1 MIQIDLATLVKR
13 LAPFAKQALEAA
25 ASECMSQQ
33 AAEITVSHVL
43 IQMLAIPRSDFRVIA
58 ERAEIGT
65 DDLRQALT
73 VENYATAR
81 SADSY
86 PSFSPMLVEWLKEA
100 WLLASA
106 EMQQTELRGGVLL
119 LALLHSPLRYVPPA
133 AARLLTA
140 INRDR
145 LQQDFTGWTKE
156 SAESVVLADGQAASA
171 TADTGDSLLGRYAK
185 NMTDDA
191 RQGRLDPV
199 LCRDNEIDLMIDI
212 LCRRRKNNPVVVGE
226 AGVGKSALIEGLALR
241 IVAGRVPDKLRDTA
255 IMTLDLGALQAGASV
270 KGEFEK
276 RFKGLMAEVIQSPTP
291 IILFIDEAHTL
302 IGAGNQQGGLDI
314 SNLLKPAL
322 ARGELKTIAATTWS
336 EYKKYFEKDAALS
349 RRFQLVKVSEPT
361 AAEATIIL
369 RGLSAVYEQSHG
381 VLIDDE
387 ALQAAA
393 TLSERY
399 LSGRQLP
406 DKAIDVLDTA
416 CARVAINLS
425 SPPKQISA
433 LTTLRQQCEAEIRQL
448 EREIR
453 IGLRSDTTRLDDVTA
468 QYDATL
474 TELEELEA
482 AWHQQQ
488 TLVQEIIALRKGL
501 LEETETA
508 HNDEIA
514 LSEEHTQPEGEP
526 VTETADTETVV
537 TDEAWQES
545 EISPAARLAQ
555 LTAGLDAL
563 HHTQLLVSPH
573 VDKKQIAAVIAEWT
587 GVPLNRLSQNEMSV
601 ITDLPQWLGDTIKGQ
616 ALAIKHLHKHLLT
629 ARADL
634 RRPGRPLGAFLL
646 AGPSGVGKTET
657 VLQLAE
663 LLYGGRQYLTTINMS
678 EFQEKHTVSR
688 LIGSPPGYVGYGEGG
703 VLTEAIRQKPYS
715 VVLLDEVEKA
725 HPDVLNLFYQ
735 AFDKGEMA
743 DGEGRLIDCKNIVF
757 FLTSNLGYQV
767 IVEHADNPETMQEA
781 LYPVLA
787 DFFKPALLAR
797 MEVVPYLPLSKETL
811 AVIIAGKLARLDNVL
826 RSRFGAEV
834 VIEPEVTDE
843 IMQRVTRAENGA
855 RMLESVIDGE
865 MLPPLSLLLL
875 QKMAANIAIARIT
888 LGVTNGAF
896 TADVEDAP
904 DDGQPEPDD
913 GTTDDRQPEPETED
927 EAVL

>member
-1 MIQIDLATLVKR
+1 MIQINLASLVKH
-13 LAPFAKQALEAA
+13 LNPFSRQALEAA
-25 ASECMSQQ
+25 AAECMSQQ
-33 AAEITVSHVL
+33 ATEITVAHVML
-43 IQMLAIPRSDFRVIA
+43 QMLAAVRSDVRVIA
-58 ERAEIGT
+58 DRADIDT
-65 DDLRQALT
+65 NALRRALT
-73 VENYATAR
+73 VENYTTSRAT
-81 SADSY
+81 DSY
-86 PSFSPMLVEWLKEA
+86 PAFSPMLVEWLKEA

-291 IILFIDEAHTL
+291 VILFIDEAHTL

-453 IGLRSDTTRLDDVTA
+453 IGLRSDTTRLDDVTM

-537 TDEAWQES
+537 TDEAVQET

-555 LTAGLDAL
+555 LTAELDAL

-616 ALAIKHLHKHLLT
+616 DLAIKHLHKHLLT

-715 VVLLDEVEKA
+715 MVLLDEVEKA

-797 MEVVPYLPLSKETL
+797 MEVVPYLPLSRETL

-826 RSRFGAEV
+826 RTRFGAEV

-888 LGVTNGAF
+888 LGVANGAF

-904 DDGQPEPDD
+904 
-913 GTTDDRQPEPETED
+913 DDRQPEPETED

>member
-1 MIQIDLATLVKR
+1 MIQIDVSTLVKR
-13 LAPFAKQALEAA
+13 LNPFSRQALEMAA
-25 ASECMSQQ
+25 TACMSLQ
-33 AAEITVSHVL
+33 ATEITVSHVL
-43 IQMLAIPRSDFRVIA
+43 IQMLAIPRSDLRVIT
-58 ERAEIGT
+58 EKAEIDKEELG
-65 DDLRQALT
+65 QALT
-73 VENYATAR
+73 VEHYATTR
-81 SADSY
+81 HADSY
-86 PSFSPMLVEWLKEA
+86 PVFSPLLVEWLRDG

-106 EMQQTELRGGVLL
+106 EMQQSELRGGTLL
-119 LALLHSPLRYVPPA
+119 LALLQSAHRYVPPA
-133 AARLLTA
+133 AARLLTG

-145 LQQDFTGWTKE
+145 LRQDFADWTRE
-156 SAESVVLADGQAASA
+156 SAESVMQDEGKSAAVVHSE
-171 TADTGDSLLGRYAK
+171 DSLLGRYAK
-185 NMTDDA
+185 NMTEDA
-191 RQGRLDPV
+191 RNGKLDPV

-241 IVAGRVPDKLRDTA
+241 IIAGQVPDKLRHCE

-291 IILFIDEAHTL
+291 VILFIDEAHTL

-349 RRFQLVKVSEPT
+349 RRFQLVKVSEPN

-369 RGLSAVYEQSHG
+369 RGLSAVYEQAHG
-381 VLIDDE
+381 VLIDDD

-433 LTTLRQQCEAEIRQL
+433 LTTLCRQYEAEIGQL

-453 IGLRSDTTRLDDVTA
+453 IGLRTDSTRLDEIHA
-468 QYDATL
+468 QYETTQA
-474 TELEELEA
+474 ELQALDEA
-482 AWHQQQ
+482 WRQQQ

-501 LEETETA
+501 LEETET
-508 HNDEIA
+508 D
-514 LSEEHTQPEGEP
+514 TPE
-526 VTETADTETVV
+526 A
-537 TDEAWQES
+537 ES
-545 EISPAARLAQ
+545 EVSPAERLAQ
-555 LTAGLDAL
+555 LSAELDAL
-563 HHTQLLVSPH
+563 HNAQLLVSPH

-616 ALAIKHLHKHLLT
+616 DLAIKHLHKHLLT

-767 IVEHADNPETMQEA
+767 IVEHADRPEEMHDV

-797 MEVVPYLPLSKETL
+797 MEAVPYLPLSRDTL
-811 AVIIAGKLARLDNVL
+811 ATIIAGKLARLDNVL
-826 RSRFGAEV
+826 RSRFNAEV
-834 VIEPEVTDE
+834 VIAPEVTDE

-855 RMLESVIDGE
+855 RMLESVIDGD

-875 QKMAANIAIARIT
+875 QKMAANAAITRIN
-888 LGVTNGAF
+888 LGVAGGTF
-896 TADVEDAP
+896 TADIEEEIAVV
-904 DDGQPEPDD
+904 PE
-913 GTTDDRQPEPETED
+913 QETED
-927 EAVL
+927 AAL

>member
-1 MIQIDLATLVKR
+1 
-13 LAPFAKQALEAA
+13 E
-25 ASECMSQQ
+25 
-33 AAEITVSHVL
+33 
-43 IQMLAIPRSDFRVIA
+43 
-58 ERAEIGT
+58 
-65 DDLRQALT
+65 
-73 VENYATAR
+73 
-81 SADSY
+81 
-86 PSFSPMLVEWLKEA
+86 
-100 WLLASA
+100 
-106 EMQQTELRGGVLL
+106 
-119 LALLHSPLRYVPPA
+119 
-133 AARLLTA
+133 
-140 INRDR
+140 
-145 LQQDFTGWTKE
+145 
-156 SAESVVLADGQAASA
+156 VV
-171 TADTGDSLLGRYAK
+171 
-185 NMTDDA
+185 
-191 RQGRLDPV
+191 
-199 LCRDNEIDLMIDI
+199 
-212 LCRRRKNNPVVVGE
+212 
-226 AGVGKSALIEGLALR
+226 
-241 IVAGRVPDKLRDTA
+241 
-255 IMTLDLGALQAGASV
+255 
-270 KGEFEK
+270 
-276 RFKGLMAEVIQSPTP
+276 QSPVP
-291 IILFIDEAHTL
+291 VILFIDEAHTL

-349 RRFQLVKVSEPT
+349 RRFQLVKVREPS

-369 RGLSAVYEQSHG
+369 RGLAAVYEQAHG
-381 VLIDDE
+381 VLIDDD

-433 LTTLRQQCEAEIRQL
+433 LTTLCQQCEAEIRQL

-453 IGLRSDTTRLDDVTA
+453 IGLRPDGGRCDEVHAQYETA
-468 QYDATL
+468 QA
-474 TELEELEA
+474 ELQALDA

-488 TLVQEIIALRKGL
+488 TLVQEIIALRQTL
-501 LEETETA
+501 LTEAEAQADTVPEETTA
-508 HNDEIA
+508 VAE
-514 LSEEHTQPEGEP
+514 
-526 VTETADTETVV
+526 
-537 TDEAWQES
+537 
-545 EISPAARLAQ
+545 RLAS
-555 LTAGLDAL
+555 LSAELDKL
-563 HHTQLLVSPH
+563 YHTQLLVSPH

-601 ITDLPQWLGDTIKGQ
+601 ITDLPQWLGETIKGQ
-616 ALAIKHLHKHLLT
+616 GLAIQHLHKHLLT

-767 IVEHADNPETMQEA
+767 IVEHADNPEVMQEA

-797 MEVVPYLPLSKETL
+797 MEVVPYLPLSRETL
-811 AVIIAGKLARLDNVL
+811 TTIIAGKLARLDNVL
-826 RSRFGAEV
+826 RNRFGAEV
-834 VIEPEVTDE
+834 VITPGVTDE

-875 QKMAANIAIARIT
+875 QKMAANTAVARIT
-888 LGVTNGAF
+888 LDVLDGAF
-896 TADVEDAP
+896 TADVEDAVS
-904 DDGQPEPDD
+904 GVE
-913 GTTDDRQPEPETED
+913 E
-927 EAVL
+927 VV